1 MDLPIR
7 NDLNS
12 RGIAKA
18 NPSKHKDYSYGQES
32 VDSFAITKL
41 KHKCCVRQIKL
52 DHKMGLDGVKYFGI
66 HLLLPRYG
74 NGDITPCRELRGR
87 FQFSLLDSDGTPS
100 VVVGG
105 PTMNPV
111 EFKQQTSCSFSK
123 LMLMSE
129 LLHASKRLLENDT
142 LNIHLR
148 VWIEKGVKH
157 QSHIGGNAVLTNEG
171 ELGSYRGMKMLSFQ
185 MGNLFNKKVMTDIK
199 ILTGTAT
206 FDAHKAVL
214 AGRSPVFAA
223 MFASDV
229 HEESRVDIFIE
240 EFDNVV
246 VQDILHYLY
255 TGEAQLLEERSND
268 LLKIAVKYKLTELKE
283 SCESMLANNLTIENA
298 AETLV
303 LAQTQKANFLK
314 CRAVEFISRNR
325 EFLKKNQAFK
335 NVLSANPNLAM
346 ELYLY

>member
-1 MDLPIR
+1 M
-7 NDLNS
+7 
-12 RGIAKA
+12 
-18 NPSKHKDYSYGQES
+18 
-32 VDSFAITKL
+32 
-41 KHKCCVRQIKL
+41 KL

-105 PTMNPV
+105 PSMNPV

-157 QSHIGGNAVLTNEG
+157 QSQIGGNAVLANDG
-171 ELGSYRGMKMLSFQ
+171 EEGSYRGMKMLSFQ
-185 MGNLFNKKVMTDIK
+185 MGNLFNEKVMTDIK

-223 MFASDV
+223 MIASDV
-229 HEESRVDIFIE
+229 HEESRVEIFIE

-246 VQDILHYLY
+246 VKDMLQYLY

-268 LLKIAVKYKLTELKE
+268 LLKIAVKYELTELKE
-283 SCESMLANNLTIENA
+283 NCESMLANSLTIENA

-314 CRAVEFISRNR
+314 CRAVEFISR
-325 EFLKKNQAFK
+325 
-335 NVLSANPNLAM
+335 
-346 ELYLY
+346 